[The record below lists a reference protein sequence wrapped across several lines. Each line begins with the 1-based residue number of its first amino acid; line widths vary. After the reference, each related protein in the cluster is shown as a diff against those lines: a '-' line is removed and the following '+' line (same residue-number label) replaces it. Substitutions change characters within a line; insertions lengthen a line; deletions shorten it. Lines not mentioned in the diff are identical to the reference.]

1 MSEFSS
7 SRRYLIYGAHLVALE
22 LSRCVR
28 AEAGRESVIGF
39 AVTSMDG
46 NPEQLEGLTVRP
58 IAEYAKESQKARLTV
73 LIATPEQYQEEIA
86 ATLQQYGFPNVEKW
100 GQKRVT
106 LLREAHVLRIASGQ
120 NPWGYRLSRD
130 RYDYSWLN
138 LTDASGEWVVKYPG
152 LFYRDAEEAWAE
164 TCEHDIRAEMEQT
177 LGPVR
182 YIRGERPDKAADIPL
197 EALQKE
203 IALYVVTSHRNN
215 GKTSGELPYRY
226 LHTLQAG
233 AALTNTRMAEYADDE
248 GDNISKFNPD
258 LAELTAAYWIWKHAP
273 QTKYKGL
280 CHYRRIFCLPEQT
293 AVALE
298 AENIDALLPIPRYV
312 PGGVGRM
319 FAAETPAKEA
329 VLRNI
334 EQTFRDKQSGTEKGF
349 KDFLRQEFYFPNN
362 MVIAKSE
369 IYDNYAR
376 WLFETIRCL
385 IDEGKRIQILNN
397 RCLAYSAELLTTLYI
412 FSLRKE
418 TVCYCH
424 YHLYG

>member
-203 IALYVVTSHRNN
+203 IAVYVVTSHRNN

-298 AENIDALLPIPRYV
+298 EENIDALLPIPRYV

-319 FAAETPAKEA
+319 FAAETPAKDF
-329 VLRNI
+329 VLEKVTQEI
-334 EQTFRDKQSGTEKGF
+334 ATSYPEQAEKWEQ
-349 KDFLRQEFYFPNN
+349 FLAGRLYCPNN
-362 MVIAKSE
+362 MVIAKST
-369 IYDNYAR
+369 IYNAYAE
-376 WLFETIRCL
+376 WLLRIIKNIYLRVEK
-385 IDEGKRIQILNN
+385 GKTDRH
-397 RCLAYSAELLTTLYI
+397 LAYAAELITTFYL
-412 FSLRKE
+412 FSHRTSSSRML
-418 TVCYCH
+418 CPYH
-424 YHLYG
+424 YDA